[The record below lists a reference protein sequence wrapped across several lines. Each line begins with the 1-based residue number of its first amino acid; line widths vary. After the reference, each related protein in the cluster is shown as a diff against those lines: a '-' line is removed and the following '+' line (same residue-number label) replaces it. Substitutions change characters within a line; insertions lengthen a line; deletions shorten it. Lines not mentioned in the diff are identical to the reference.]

1 MYTILRLLPEKRQY
15 WGNIVGKLDG
25 QTVIVTGA
33 SRGIGAEIAKAL
45 AAEGG
50 KIVCVART
58 LHPGT
63 HDMAN
68 YMKDQGREGEIGTPF
83 PGSLEETVSQIKEAG
98 GDATALAVDISTEAE
113 CERLVNEAL
122 DIYGPIDVLVN
133 NAALAVFMPVQEMPL
148 ASWEQTFQI
157 IVHSSFM
164 LSKLVL
170 PNMVSRKHG
179 AIVNVSSS
187 GAVGPGRA
195 PYLAKP
201 ILAGTSGYGAA
212 KAALERFTQ
221 GLAQEIA
228 DDGIAVT
235 AVGPSLT
242 VPTSGAVFHGGM
254 RYVGDEN
261 GEQPEVMGQAV
272 LLLATEP
279 AKEVN
284 GRVTY
289 SQQIL
294 QEYGWITNGVGTGI
308 DPTKP
313 GSGFSMI

>member
-1 MYTILRLLPEKRQY
+1 M
-15 WGNIVGKLDG
+15 GKLDG

-58 LHPGT
+58 LHPGS

-68 YMKDQGREGEIGTPF
+68 YMKDQGRAGEVGTPF
-83 PGSLEETVSQIKEAG
+83 PGSLEETVAEIKEVG
-98 GDATALAVDISTEAE
+98 GEATALAVDISTEAE
-113 CERLVNEAL
+113 CERLVNEARN
-122 DIYGPIDVLVN
+122 IYGPIGVLVN

-148 ASWEQTFQI
+148 SSWEQTFQI
-157 IVHSSFM
+157 IVHSPFM

-170 PNMVSRKHG
+170 PDMVSRRHG
-179 AIVNVSSS
+179 AIVNVSSG

-195 PYLAKP
+195 PYMTKP

-221 GLAQEIA
+221 GLAQEVA
-228 DDGIAVT
+228 DDGVAVT

-272 LLLATEP
+272 LLLVTEP
-279 AKEVN
+279 AEKVN

-294 QEYGWITNGVGTGI
+294 QEYEWITNGVGTGI
-308 DPTKP
+308 DPAKP
-313 GSGFSMI
+313 GSGFSRI

>member
-1 MYTILRLLPEKRQY
+1 M
-15 WGNIVGKLDG
+15 GKLDG

-157 IVHSSFM
+157 IVHSPFM

-195 PYLAKP
+195 PRRMALTPVRAKP
-201 ILAGTSGYGAA
+201 SSNVRLASSNTC
-212 KAALERFTQ
+212 FTRS
-221 GLAQEIA
+221 
-228 DDGIAVT
+228 AVRCSLK
-235 AVGPSLT
+235 PS
-242 VPTSGAVFHGGM
+242 SGASIIASPMLIISV
-254 RYVGDEN
+254 RRASTAA
-261 GEQPEVMGQAV
+261 Q
-272 LLLATEP
+272 T
-279 AKEVN
+279 
-284 GRVTY
+284 
-289 SQQIL
+289 
-294 QEYGWITNGVGTGI
+294 
-308 DPTKP
+308 
-313 GSGFSMI
+313 